1 VKARSQVE
9 LPSGVVEPF
18 DVYVNGVP
26 KRRGLDYELRG
37 STLYLA
43 DELTG
48 EGRLGFWRWASL
60 WLGVAGTYRRN
71 DKVDVV
77 KGGHVFTL
85 TPVPAE
91 PAPAPPLR

>member
-1 VKARSQVE
+1 MKARSQVE
-9 LPSGVVEPF
+9 LPPGVGEPF

-71 DKVDVV
+71 DKVDVI
-77 KGGHVFTL
+77 KGRHVFTL
-85 TPVPAE
+85 TPAPVE
-91 PAPAPPLR
+91 PAPGLPSR